1 MFVVFLMKKE
11 NSKKLLLLLLPIYFN
26 VIKPEKVL
34 QNNYIIVVI
43 THIGMLIKVST
54 IIYKTKINIRIKAKI
69 KISYILINKN
79 KKTNKKAD
87 SNEVLSPKF
96 SPTSKWNPS

>member
-1 MFVVFLMKKE
+1 MKKE

-54 IIYKTKINIRIKAKI
+54 IIYKTKVNIRIKAKI

-79 KKTNKKAD
+79 KKTNKKTD
-87 SNEVLSPKF
+87 SNEGLSPKF
-96 SPTSKWNPS
+96 GPTIK

>member
-1 MFVVFLMKKE
+1 MKKE

-54 IIYKTKINIRIKAKI
+54 IIYKTKVNIRIKAKI

-96 SPTSKWNPS
+96 CPTSK